1 MSRTLAVW
9 TALALAPAALPQTAP
24 TPGALTLEQKERFL
38 LTARV
43 VSIKEAAKGITHTKR
58 ATLTDGVIT
67 HDASIQSIDE
77 RLTKFETAMGSE
89 LNFRDTY
96 KFNIAAYRLAKLLGL
111 ESMVPPSVDRRILGA
126 QSAVTWWIE
135 DVQMDESQRV
145 GKKIETPDKDRWARQ
160 YQIMRVFDEL
170 IYNTDR
176 NMTNILY
183 DGDWRLWM
191 IDHTRAFRR
200 YRTLPDPKH
209 LERCDRQ
216 LLANLKKLDAAAVT
230 AELKGYVEPDE
241 LKGLLARRDRIVA
254 FFDDLGPASL
264 YDFLP
269 AVQTSCADCAH

>member
-1 MSRTLAVW
+1 MWRTLAVW
-9 TALALAPAALPQTAP
+9 VALAPAALAQSAP
-24 TPGALTLEQKERFL
+24 PGALTLEQKEQFL
-38 LTARV
+38 LTAKVVRV
-43 VSIKEAAKGITHTKR
+43 HEAPKGVTHTKR

-77 RLTKFETAMGSE
+77 RQLRFETALGVEM
-89 LNFRDTY
+89 NFRDTY

-111 ESMVPPSVDRRILGA
+111 GSMVPPSVDRRILGDHA
-126 QSAVTWWIE
+126 AVTWWIE

-145 GKKIETPDKDRWARQ
+145 GKKIDAPDKDRWARQ
-160 YQIMRVFDEL
+160 YHIMRVFDEL

-183 DGDWRLWM
+183 DKDWSLWM

-200 YRTLPDPKH
+200 YRTLMDPKL

-216 LLANLKKLDAAAVT
+216 LLANLRKLDPEAVA

-241 LKGLLARRDRIVA
+241 IKGLFARRDRIVA
-254 FFDDLGPASL
+254 FFEQLGPASL

-269 AVQTSCADCAH
+269 TEQTSCVGCAH